1 MKNFLLTICILIN
14 LSSFSQ
20 TNPLTSKVYSYE
32 NSVIESNPNGTVR
45 NIFNG
50 AGSVLAAQSIK
61 VVTIDESKKK
71 IYTNNHQTELFIIV
85 KDGPILFTINKKNI
99 LLVRGSIVCLLPGDV
114 LSVAN
119 TSKTTVS
126 YYEMFYQS
134 YAPVNKERAILA
146 GGSFFIDWN
155 NIVFKEHD
163 RGGVRQF
170 FNRPTAMFN
179 KFDIHV
185 TTLNTRKK
193 SHDPHTHTD
202 EEIILMLEGNGE
214 MRIANEQQ
222 SCKEGDVVYLNS
234 MFLHNITNTGD
245 IPAVYY
251 AIQWN

>member
-1 MKNFLLTICILIN
+1 MKNFIFTVSILIS

-20 TNPLTSKVYSYE
+20 LNPLISKVYSYE
-32 NSVIESNPNGTVR
+32 NSKLENNPKGSVR
-45 NIFNG
+45 SIFNG
-50 AGSVLAAQSIK
+50 AGSILSSHSIK
-61 VVTIDESKKK
+61 VITIEKGKKNA
-71 IYTNNHQTELFIIV
+71 YTNNNQTELFIIV
-85 KDGPILFTINKKNI
+85 KEGPISFTLNNKVTE
-99 LLVRGSIVCLLPGDV
+99 LVRGSIVCLLPGDV
-114 LSVAN
+114 LKVAN
-119 TSKTTVS
+119 TGKTTIS
-126 YYEMFYQS
+126 YYEMLYHS
-134 YAPVNKERAILA
+134 YAPVNKERAVLA

-170 FNRPTAMFN
+170 FNRPTAMLN

-185 TTLNTRKK
+185 TTLNPGKK

-222 SCKEGDVVYLNS
+222 SCKAGDVVYLNS
-234 MFLHNITNTGD
+234 MYLHNITNIGEL
-245 IPAVYY
+245 PAVYY